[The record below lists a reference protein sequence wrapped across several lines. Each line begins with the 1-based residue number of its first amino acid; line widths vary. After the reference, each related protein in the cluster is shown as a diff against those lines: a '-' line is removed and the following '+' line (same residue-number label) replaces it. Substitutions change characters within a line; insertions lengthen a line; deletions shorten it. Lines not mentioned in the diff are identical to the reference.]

1 MGMYW
6 GEFKTAVLGKMFSSK
21 NGSISTTS
29 KNNRDYVTMM
39 PQAVNEGLSIIGNT
53 VRWPRK
59 NTEIEVDLSDR
70 KQSFNIADIAMDFKR
85 VGGFEIYLLDDEDV
99 PNPLDGASIVA
110 NRLIIPAGVS
120 GNVVWYYDGA
130 YEKIESDVRDTDEI
144 DADDDVIAV
153 LVLYVVSQL
162 YMDDDL
168 TTALNWRTQFDS
180 ALSILA
186 GNNPVEEHTEFQ
198 SVNGW

>member
-1 MGMYW
+1 
-6 GEFKTAVLGKMFSSK
+6 MFSSK

-39 PQAVNEGLSIIGNT
+39 PQAVNEGLAIIGNT

-85 VGGFEIYLLDDEDV
+85 IGGFEIYLLDDEDV
-99 PNPLDGASIVA
+99 PNPLYGASIVA

-130 YEKIESDVRDTDEI
+130 YEKIESDVLDTDEI

-186 GNNPVEEHTEFQ
+186 GNTTAEEHTEFQ